1 MRGGL
6 RARVKAV
13 RTATALIVGVLRAVF
28 ACAHAWGAAPPGE
41 ALFKKNNCVTCHAI
55 DRKIVGPSYNDVAK
69 KFAGQPDAVQTLS
82 DAIKKGHVGT
92 WGVVPMPPH
101 PDMPDSQIQ
110 EIVDWILSLK

>member
-1 MRGGL
+1 MTDGL
-6 RARVKAV
+6 RVKAV
-13 RTATALIVGVLRAVF
+13 GTAKVVIVGILPAVF
-28 ACAHAWGAAPPGE
+28 AYLPARAAAPPGE

-55 DRKIVGPSYNDVAK
+55 DHKIVGPSYDDVAK

-101 PDMPDSQIQ
+101 PDMPNTQIQ

>member
-1 MRGGL
+1 MREG
-6 RARVKAV
+6 RRVKAV
-13 RTATALIVGVLRAVF
+13 RAAEVLFVGILPAVF
-28 ACAHAWGAAPPGE
+28 ASVPALCATPPGE

-69 KFAGQPDAVQTLS
+69 KFADQPDAVQTLS

-101 PDMPDSQIQ
+101 PTMPDSQIQ

>member
-1 MRGGL
+1 MTDGL
-6 RARVKAV
+6 RATVLGAAKV
-13 RTATALIVGVLRAVF
+13 LIVGILPAVF
-28 ACAHAWGAAPPGE
+28 ACGPARAATPPGE
-41 ALFKKNNCVTCHAI
+41 ALFKKNNCITCHAV

-69 KFAGQPDAVQTLS
+69 KFAGQPDAVQTLT